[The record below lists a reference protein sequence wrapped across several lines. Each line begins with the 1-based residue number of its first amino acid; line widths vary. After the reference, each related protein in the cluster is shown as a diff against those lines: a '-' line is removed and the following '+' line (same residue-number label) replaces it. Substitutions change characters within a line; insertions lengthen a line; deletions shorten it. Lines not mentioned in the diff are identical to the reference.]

1 MSRLSRQRYAIG
13 DLQRFE
19 RVLQGV
25 VLPAEHSLPFD
36 KCGVRRTHA
45 ILELRDRLDPPSRSS
60 DM

>member
-1 MSRLSRQRYAIG
+1 MSRQRYAIG

-45 ILELRDRLDPPSRSS
+45 ILELRDRLDPPS
-60 DM
+60 